1 MMLRLRVEKM
11 VCGHCV
17 KAITEAMQA
26 ADSQA
31 HVNVRLDDKI
41 VEISSTKGEE
51 DVIAII
57 RNAGY
62 SAELINE
69 SFA

>member
-1 MMLRLRVEKM
+1 MLRLRVEKM

-17 KAITEAMQA
+17 KAITEAIQA

-31 HVNVRLDDKI
+31 QVNVRLDDKI
-41 VEISSTKGEE
+41 VEVSSTKGED

>member
-1 MMLRLRVEKM
+1 MLRLRVEKM

>member
-1 MMLRLRVEKM
+1 
-11 VCGHCV
+11 
-17 KAITEAMQA
+17 MQT

-31 HVNVRLDDKI
+31 QVNVRLDDKI
-41 VEISSTKGEE
+41 VEISSTKGEDE
-51 DVIAII
+51 IITIIAD
-57 RNAGY
+57 AGY

>member
-17 KAITEAMQA
+17 KAITEAIQA

-31 HVNVRLDDKI
+31 QVNVRLDDKI
-41 VEISSTKGEE
+41 VEVSSTKGED

>member
-1 MMLRLRVEKM
+1 MMFRLRVEKM

-31 HVNVRLDDKI
+31 QVNVRLDDKI
-41 VEISSTKGEE
+41 VEISSTKGEDE
-51 DVIAII
+51 VIAII

-62 SAELINE
+62 NAELINE

>member
-1 MMLRLRVEKM
+1 MLRLRVEKM

-17 KAITEAMQA
+17 KVITEAMQA
-26 ADSQA
+26 VDSQA
-31 HVNVRLDDKI
+31 QVNVRLDDKI
-41 VEISSTKGEE
+41 VEISSFKGEDE
-51 DVIAII
+51 VIAII
-57 RNAGY
+57 GSAGY

>member
-1 MMLRLRVEKM
+1 MLRLRVEKM

-17 KAITEAMQA
+17 KAITEAMQT

-31 HVNVRLDDKI
+31 QVNVRLDDKI
-41 VEISSTKGEE
+41 VEISSTKEASE
-51 DVIAII
+51 IIAII
-57 RNAGY
+57 SNAGY

>member
-31 HVNVRLDDKI
+31 QVNVRLDDKI
-41 VEISSTKGEE
+41 VEVSSTKGEDE
-51 DVIAII
+51 VIAII
-57 RNAGY
+57 GNAGY

>member
-11 VCGHCV
+11 VCGQCV

-31 HVNVRLDDKI
+31 QVNVRLDDKI
-41 VEISSTKGEE
+41 VEISSTKGEDE
-51 DVIAII
+51 VIAII

-62 SAELINE
+62 NAELINE

>member
-1 MMLRLRVEKM
+1 MLRLRVEKM

-31 HVNVRLDDKI
+31 QVNVRLDDKI
-41 VEISSTKGEE
+41 VEISSTKGED
-51 DVIAII
+51 DVTAII

-69 SFA
+69 SVA